1 MSHQSLSD
9 LVRATLLLSSH
20 LYRLQTIPNV
30 PSKVLSSIYL
40 SQLHP
45 YSAILCASFI
55 QEIVTNLGK

>member
-9 LVRATLLLSSH
+9 LVRANLLLSSH
-20 LYRLQTIPNV
+20 LQTIPNV

-40 SQLHP
+40 SQFHP

-55 QEIVTNLGK
+55 QEIITNLGK